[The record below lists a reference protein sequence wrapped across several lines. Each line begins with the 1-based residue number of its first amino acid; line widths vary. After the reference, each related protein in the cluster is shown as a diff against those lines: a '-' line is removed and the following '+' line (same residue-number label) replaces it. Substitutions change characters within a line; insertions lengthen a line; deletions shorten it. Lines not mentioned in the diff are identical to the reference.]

1 MNGQRGFSLIE
12 LTIASA
18 IGTVVLLGV
27 FSLYLATTTSFS
39 QSSSQG
45 YLQRQ
50 GTLTTDA
57 IARRVRGA
65 SAIARSC
72 TPSAPGGTT
81 GRVLELTLSSPPNPL
96 SEAGAY
102 CYYAG
107 NGGNGVA
114 AGVFCERFTP
124 TVGGAGPCRNL
135 LAGPQSSL
143 VRQTGQAGIT
153 LIQQTTPVDPR
164 CPRNTRDATGAPVS
178 LGEVIAAGQ
187 YCLGLSVGPPPPV
200 TPADTNA
207 DIAFG
212 ITDGLD
218 GMTFSVSLTR
228 RN

>member
-1 MNGQRGFSLIE
+1 
-12 LTIASA
+12 
-18 IGTVVLLGV
+18 VPV
-27 FSLYLATTTSFS
+27 FYFEGMESREAAETLVGRYLE
-39 QSSSQG
+39 
-45 YLQRQ
+45 
-50 GTLTTDA
+50 
-57 IARRVRGA
+57 
-65 SAIARSC
+65 
-72 TPSAPGGTT
+72 APAH
-81 GRVLELTLSSPPNPL
+81 E
-96 SEAGAY
+96 
-102 CYYAG
+102 
-107 NGGNGVA
+107 
-114 AGVFCERFTP
+114 
-124 TVGGAGPCRNL
+124 
-135 LAGPQSSL
+135 L
-143 VRQTGQAGIT
+143 VRENPWERRDEFMDLNPAGETPVMVDGEAGIT